1 MIMSMNTQ
9 KHTTYTTLLTNVL
22 FYYVNP
28 ARNPLRG
35 RRHEQSVCVWE
46 GGVPT

>member
-1 MIMSMNTQ
+1 MIMTIMPMNTR
-9 KHTTYTTLLTNVL
+9 KRTTYTTLLTNML

-35 RRHEQSVCVWE
+35 RRDEQPV